1 MAERRCSLDANM
13 DVLLAH
19 SFFLKNDPKQSEKM
33 RPYPPLGT
41 LYAASFLRDKGYEI
55 GLFDAMLAGGMHEFE
70 ALLESAQ
77 PRFLIVYEDQFN
89 FLNKM
94 CLLHSRDAACRM
106 ARLARDRGC
115 TVIAAGSDVSDHPEI
130 YLRHGA
136 HFGIVGESEHALGE
150 LIDSLTGRIPVPVES
165 ISGLSML
172 DPGCPGEVRRNE
184 ARTPERHPDV
194 FPFPAWDLLDAESY
208 RRVWV
213 AAHGY
218 FSVNMVSTR
227 GCPFHCNW
235 CAKPIWGQRY
245 AMRSPANVA
254 QEMALVKASIK
265 PDHIWFADDIFGLQ
279 PKWVVEFAQEVEVR
293 QASVPFMIQSRAD
306 LMTEKAVNA
315 LARAGCTEVWIGA
328 ESGSQKIL
336 DAMDKGI
343 QVEQIVS
350 ARERLK
356 ATGIRACYFVQFG
369 YPGESFDDILATAEL
384 IRNTRPDE
392 IGVSVSNPLPGT
404 KFYQMV
410 GAQLGEKD
418 HWQDSDDLAMMFEGT
433 YTTEFYRKIYKLVH
447 TELEL
452 IKRGASTAELDEVV
466 VAWREL
472 RESESGYRSSRP
484 TFVEKYYPTVSA
496 PDLSKRWN

>member
-1 MAERRCSLDANM
+1 M

-41 LYAASFLRDKGYEI
+41 LYAASFLRDRGYDI
-55 GLFDAMLAGGMHEFE
+55 GLFDAMLAAGIHEFE
-70 ALLESAQ
+70 ALLEQAR

-94 CLLHSRDAACRM
+94 CLLHSREEACHM

-136 HFGIVGESEHALGE
+136 HYGILGESEHTLCE
-150 LIDSLTGRIPVPVES
+150 LIDSLTGRAPAPAENIA
-165 ISGLSML
+165 GLSVL
-172 DPGCPGEVRRNE
+172 DPAFPGGVRRSG

-194 FPFPAWDLLDAESY
+194 FPFPAWDLLDTERY
-208 RRVWV
+208 RKVWT

-218 FSVNMVSTR
+218 FSLNMVSTR

-254 QEMALVKASIK
+254 QEMAMVKAKLK

-279 PKWVVEFAQEVEVR
+279 PKWVVEFAHEVAVR
-293 QASVPFMIQSRAD
+293 DASVPFMIQSRAD
-306 LMTEKAVNA
+306 LMTEKAVDA
-315 LARAGCTEVWIGA
+315 LGQAGCSEVWLGA

-343 QVEQIVS
+343 QVDQIVT

-356 ATGIRACYFVQFG
+356 AAGIRACYFVQFG
-369 YPGESFDDILATAEL
+369 YPGENFDDILATADL
-384 IRNTRPDE
+384 IRRTRPDD

-404 KFYQMV
+404 KFHRMV

-418 HWQDSDDLAMMFEGT
+418 HWQDSNDLAMMFEGT
-433 YTTEFYRKIYKLVH
+433 YTTAFYRQLYKLVH
-447 TELEL
+447 RELEL
-452 IKRGASTAELDEVV
+452 LRSVPSAVELDAIAE
-466 VAWREL
+466 AWRAL
-472 RESESGYRSSRP
+472 GESESGSRSNRP
-484 TFVEKYYPTVSA
+484 TCVERYYPEVSA

>member
-1 MAERRCSLDANM
+1 M

-94 CLLHSRDAACRM
+94 CLLHSREEACRM
-106 ARLARDRGC
+106 AMLARDRGC

-150 LIDSLTGRIPVPVES
+150 LIDSLTGRIPVPVET
-165 ISGLSML
+165 ISGLSVL
-172 DPGCPGEVRRNE
+172 DPKCPGAVRRSE

-254 QEMALVKASIK
+254 QEMALV
-265 PDHIWFADDIFGLQ
+265 
-279 PKWVVEFAQEVEVR
+279 
-293 QASVPFMIQSRAD
+293 
-306 LMTEKAVNA
+306 
-315 LARAGCTEVWIGA
+315 
-328 ESGSQKIL
+328 
-336 DAMDKGI
+336 
-343 QVEQIVS
+343 
-350 ARERLK
+350 
-356 ATGIRACYFVQFG
+356 
-369 YPGESFDDILATAEL
+369 
-384 IRNTRPDE
+384 
-392 IGVSVSNPLPGT
+392 
-404 KFYQMV
+404 
-410 GAQLGEKD
+410 
-418 HWQDSDDLAMMFEGT
+418 
-433 YTTEFYRKIYKLVH
+433 
-447 TELEL
+447 
-452 IKRGASTAELDEVV
+452 
-466 VAWREL
+466 
-472 RESESGYRSSRP
+472 
-484 TFVEKYYPTVSA
+484 
-496 PDLSKRWN
+496 